1 MSLALT
7 LLSGGRLDSG
17 LRRRDSDLGFQQRT
31 YAIPAVALALNIGL
45 RFQPVRVT

>member
-7 LLSGGRLDSG
+7 LLSGVAWTVVYAVAIRI
-17 LRRRDSDLGFQQRT
+17 GFQQRT

-45 RFQPVRVT
+45 RFQPAKVT